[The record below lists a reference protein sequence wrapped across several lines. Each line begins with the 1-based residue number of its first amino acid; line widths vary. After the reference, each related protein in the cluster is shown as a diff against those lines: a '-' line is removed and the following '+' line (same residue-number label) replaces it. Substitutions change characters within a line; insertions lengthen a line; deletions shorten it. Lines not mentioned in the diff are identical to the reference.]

1 MRPAKVT
8 KMMMMIALAAI
19 SLSSLSA
26 QNMKMR
32 MNSENGGMRMGDQMA
47 PEAPHM
53 RMMEIPD
60 LTDDQKNKMEDIHL
74 KYQKQIQPLQNQIGE
89 KEARLR
95 TLMSEE
101 KVNKSDVYKVV
112 EDIGDLQTKIRKL
125 HIDMRIEVSQI
136 LTDKQKVFMNDG
148 PGIGPMGDGMR
159 HRMQN

>member
-1 MRPAKVT
+1 MRPVKVT
-8 KMMMMIALAAI
+8 KMMIMIALAAI
-19 SLSSLSA
+19 TVTPLSA

-32 MNSENGGMRMGDQMA
+32 MNSETRGMKMGEGMA
-47 PEAPHM
+47 PEAPRM

-89 KEARLR
+89 KEARLK

-101 KVNKSDVYKVV
+101 KVNKSDVYKLVD
-112 EDIGDLQTKIRKL
+112 DIGDLQTKIRKL

-136 LTDKQKVFMNDG
+136 LTDKQKVFFNDE
-148 PGIGPMGDGMR
+148 PGFGPMGGGMR
-159 HRMQN
+159 HRMMN

>member
-8 KMMMMIALAAI
+8 KMLMMIALAAI
-19 SLSSLSA
+19 SLSPLSA

-32 MNSENGGMRMGDQMA
+32 MNSENDGMRMGDQMA
-47 PEAPHM
+47 PEAPRM

-74 KYQKQIQPLQNQIGE
+74 KYQKQIQQLQNQIGE

-125 HIDMRIEVSQI
+125 HIDMRIEIGQI

-148 PGIGPMGDGMR
+148 PGFGPMGDGMR